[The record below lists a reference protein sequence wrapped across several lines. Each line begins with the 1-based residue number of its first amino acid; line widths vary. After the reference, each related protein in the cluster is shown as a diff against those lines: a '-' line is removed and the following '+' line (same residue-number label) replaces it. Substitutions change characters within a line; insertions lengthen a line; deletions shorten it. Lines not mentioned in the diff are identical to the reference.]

1 MRPLN
6 RRHWLAVAVGA
17 GATGQPKSKL
27 VLPSDQP
34 DEFHLKLMWYNPA
47 PAINQRD
54 DQLWEAHFEL
64 AALLEQKQ
72 DWNGSRI
79 ELERAVALSPQQA
92 AAYYRLARVYD
103 RLELPVKAAEA
114 RKKDAGLV
122 AGEKLKN
129 GMAVN
134 E

>member
-1 MRPLN
+1 M
-6 RRHWLAVAVGA
+6 G
-17 GATGQPKSKL
+17 
-27 VLPSDQP
+27 VLSSSLRQ
-34 DEFHLKLMWYNPA
+34 
-47 PAINQRD
+47 
-54 DQLWEAHFEL
+54 AHFEL
-64 AALLEQKQ
+64 AGLLEQKQ

-92 AAYYRLARVYD
+92 APYYRLARVYD
-103 RLELPVKAAEA
+103 RLKLPAKAADA
-114 RKKDAGLV
+114 RKKHAGLV